1 MVRPMV
7 KNIKDIK
14 GRGKGHSKYGKMMK
28 TVEYTETWL
37 YKTLNMQMFNKLNL
51 QP

>member
-1 MVRPMV
+1 MVRPIV

-14 GRGKGHSKYGKMMK
+14 GWGKGHSKYGKMMK
-28 TVEYTETWL
+28 IVEYTETWL